1 MNGELVGINS
11 AIASLGAAQ
20 GSQSGSIGLGFA
32 IPIDHAQR
40 IAQELTTHGVATQA
54 VLGVSTTTTPG
65 TRGAV
70 ITNVTA
76 GSPAA
81 TAGLATGDTITKLDN
96 QLIDSSDALAAAV
109 RSHNPGDTITL
120 TLTNHSGAST
130 TTTATLGSHTVNTN

>member
-1 MNGELVGINS
+1 VNGELVGINS

-70 ITNVTA
+70 MSFPSNRGGEA
-76 GSPAA
+76 
-81 TAGLATGDTITKLDN
+81 
-96 QLIDSSDALAAAV
+96 
-109 RSHNPGDTITL
+109 HTL